1 LKTFY
6 KTMGAGICAPA
17 KLQQGEENRG
27 EKPPFA
33 YQTAPT
39 LPAKQI
45 VQTTTTTPLNPNSNS
60 TFISKKTPTTE
71 NGNDD
76 TTNLKTSIVAF
87 DTTAPKSENQTL
99 QKGQVTTTTTTPHP
113 PPITPPPSPSPST
126 ATTTANATNDAITSS
141 TIVAGEND
149 TKKLT
154 RTPTTLTTNDNNATR
169 KKSPKTDN
177 AIDNNNDNNESN
189 NVRSPAESP
198 GRWDDWDEVD
208 DDPQQGSTSSDAT
221 TASSSSTIPQ
231 STAEASVTT
240 DKIDGVMSQVGI
252 SLSSNVSSDEAI
264 LFGPS
269 TNMISPQLLCTKC
282 DHDVYCSK

>member
-1 LKTFY
+1 
-6 KTMGAGICAPA
+6 MGAGICAPA

-76 TTNLKTSIVAF
+76 TTNLKTSMVAF

-177 AIDNNNDNNESN
+177 AIDNNNDKNESN

-198 GRWDDWDEVD
+198 GRWDEWDEVD
-208 DDPQQGSTSSDAT
+208 DDLALQKVRDISCCWYNYKDRVSRGDGRVLGFIAQQVKEHL
-221 TASSSSTIPQ
+221 P
-231 STAEASVTT
+231 
-240 DKIDGVMSQVGI
+240 
-252 SLSSNVSSDEAI
+252 EAI
-264 LFGPS
+264 S
-269 TNMISPQLLCTKC
+269 IQKSIITQT
-282 DHDVYCSK
+282 SKRG